1 MVNKIKIYKNFN
13 IINSHKKSIILIGN
27 FDGIHIG
34 HQKLFRLA
42 SIYKNKFGLKIG
54 IITFDPI
61 PKMFFNPNF
70 KNYRISNFEEKI
82 EFLKKFNVD
91 FVVNKKFDFQFSKI
105 SYYDFIKKIIFK
117 KINPKYI
124 FVSNNFKFGHK
135 REGNVASLINN
146 SKEFNYKVIKPIPLK
161 KKSQI
166 VSSSFI
172 RKLLSRGKLTLA
184 NKYLNRNWSI
194 IGKVEVGRKIGRK
207 IGFPTC
213 NIDIKD
219 YVIAKPGVYAV
230 KVQIGKN
237 KKYFKGVA
245 NLGYRPTFNQKK
257 ILLEVN
263 IFNFSKNIYFNKIKV
278 EFLKF
283 IRGERKFK
291 DINQLKKQIDKDV
304 FNCKRVKI

>member
-184 NKYLNRNWSI
+184 NKYLSRNWSI

>member
-1 MVNKIKIYKNFN
+1 
-13 IINSHKKSIILIGN
+13 
-27 FDGIHIG
+27 
-34 HQKLFRLA
+34 
-42 SIYKNKFGLKIG
+42 
-54 IITFDPI
+54 
-61 PKMFFNPNF
+61 MFFNPNF

-184 NKYLNRNWSI
+184 NKYLSRNWSI